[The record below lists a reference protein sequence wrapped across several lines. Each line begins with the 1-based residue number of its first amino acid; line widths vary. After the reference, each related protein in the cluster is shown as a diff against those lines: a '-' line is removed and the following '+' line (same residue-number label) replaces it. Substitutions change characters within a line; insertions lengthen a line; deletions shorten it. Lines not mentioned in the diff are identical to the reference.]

1 VYAVCDLRAG
11 ICSLSSAGHLPPVLA
26 GADGGATLVDVPGGV
41 PLGVGGVEFGTVELE
56 LAPGS
61 LLALYTD
68 GLVEKRGEPIDT
80 GLTTLIRLLENAGPS
95 LQRTSDSLLSALSP
109 EPDDDVA
116 LLLVRTRA

>member
-1 VYAVCDLRAG
+1 VE
-11 ICSLSSAGHLPPVLA
+11 
-26 GADGGATLVDVPGGV
+26 VD
-41 PLGVGGVEFGTVELE
+41 

-68 GLVEKRGEPIDT
+68 GLVENRAEPIDT
-80 GLTTLIRLLENAGPS
+80 GLDTLTRLLGNAGPS
-95 LQRTSDSLLSALSP
+95 LQRASDSLLSALRP